1 MYEKS
6 EKKKYMKQARV
17 LIKRFNLAISYTSIQ
32 VFQKQS
38 LSHFLAL
45 EVFRGK
51 IP

>member
-17 LIKRFNLAISYTSIQ
+17 LIKLFNLAFSYTSIQ

-38 LSHFLAL
+38 LSHFLSL
-45 EVFRGK
+45 QVFRGK